1 VEVGHWPILLEQ
13 WTGKNNN
20 NNKINN
26 NNNIIN
32 NSSISSNNMIW
43 KCYRQLTVATA
54 IKTTTRSCHRTHPC
68 PSDEEEVT
76 LPGHKV

>member
-13 WTGKNNN
+13 WTGKNSSSNNN

-26 NNNIIN
+26 NNIIN
-32 NSSISSNNMIW
+32 NNSMIW
-43 KCYRQLTVATA
+43 KCYRQLTVAIA

-68 PSDEEEVT
+68 PSEEEEVT